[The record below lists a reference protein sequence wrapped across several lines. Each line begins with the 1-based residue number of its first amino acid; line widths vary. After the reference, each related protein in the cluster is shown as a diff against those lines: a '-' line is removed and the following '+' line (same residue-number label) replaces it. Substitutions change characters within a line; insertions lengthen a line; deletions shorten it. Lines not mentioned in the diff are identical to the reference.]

1 VDSGAGP
8 LDLSEETNKILPEE
22 VDGNENERGYQ
33 PVTGNPSTQKERQ
46 MENNHVLDTVRKKK
60 IAVRVSR

>member
-33 PVTGNPSTQKERQ
+33 PVTGNPSIQKERQ